1 MYKLSIEIEKEINL
15 SESNYATFK
24 QLSYYKLDE
33 NWVV

>member
-24 QLSYYKLDE
+24 QPLSYYKLDE
-33 NWVV
+33 N